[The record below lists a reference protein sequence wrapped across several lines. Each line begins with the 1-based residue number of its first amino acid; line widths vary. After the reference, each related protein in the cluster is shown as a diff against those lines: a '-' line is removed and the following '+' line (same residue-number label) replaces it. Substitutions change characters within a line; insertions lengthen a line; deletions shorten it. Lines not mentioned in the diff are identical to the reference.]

1 MKRLSDKRQKL
12 KTKISNYE
20 SQNFKKRVKKSGDE
34 NICEVKKEKVE
45 GKEKEIHLKG
55 INVIV

>member
-45 GKEKEIHLKG
+45 GK
-55 INVIV
+55 V